1 MPDDSEPRG
10 SRDSRDS
17 RNTAKFVGIIVL
29 VVVLAAFVIDNH
41 QSVKVGFVVHDFEV
55 PLIFVLVITA
65 IVGALIDR
73 LWQRARR

>member
-1 MPDDSEPRG
+1 MPDDSEPRE
-10 SRDSRDS
+10 SRGSRDS
-17 RNTAKFVGIIVL
+17 RNTAKFVGIVVL

-55 PLIFVLVITA
+55 PLIFVLVVTA
-65 IVGALIDR
+65 IIGALIDR

>member
-1 MPDDSEPRG
+1 MPDDSEPRE

-17 RNTAKFVGIIVL
+17 RSTAKLVGIVALI
-29 VVVLAAFVIDNH
+29 VVLAAFVIDNH

-55 PLIFVLVITA
+55 PLIFVLIITA

>member
-10 SRDSRDS
+10 LRDSRDS

-29 VVVLAAFVIDNH
+29 VVVLTAFVIDNH
-41 QSVKVGFVVHDFEV
+41 QSVTVGFVVHDFEV

>member
-1 MPDDSEPRG
+1 M
-10 SRDSRDS
+10 
-17 RNTAKFVGIIVL
+17 L

-55 PLIFVLVITA
+55 PLIFVLVVTA
-65 IVGALIDR
+65 IIGALIDR

>member
-10 SRDSRDS
+10 SRNSRDS
-17 RNTAKFVGIIVL
+17 GNTAKVVGIIVL